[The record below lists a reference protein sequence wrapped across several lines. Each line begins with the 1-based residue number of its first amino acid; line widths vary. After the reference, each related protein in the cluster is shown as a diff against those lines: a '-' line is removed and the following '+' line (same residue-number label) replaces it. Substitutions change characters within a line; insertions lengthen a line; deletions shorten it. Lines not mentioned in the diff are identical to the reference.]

1 MSNSNLENKD
11 LYLDFIKKNLDD
23 DRILEQ
29 QKKIFADII
38 HNLDRLTFNKI
49 LVRNILSKENDI
61 ISEEGRDKLS
71 DAFDMERIF
80 KLQLIKL
87 ITEL

>member
-1 MSNSNLENKD
+1 MSNTNLENKD
-11 LYLDFIKKNLDD
+11 LYLEMIKRNLDD

-38 HNLDRLTFNKI
+38 HNLDKLTLNKI
-49 LVRNILSKENDI
+49 SVRNILIKENDI

-71 DAFDMERIF
+71 DAFDMERIY

>member
-29 QKKIFADII
+29 QKKDIC
-38 HNLDRLTFNKI
+38 
-49 LVRNILSKENDI
+49 
-61 ISEEGRDKLS
+61 
-71 DAFDMERIF
+71 
-80 KLQLIKL
+80 
-87 ITEL
+87 